1 MTAWILIINRPTTVV
16 VYLLNPHVTLLTSS
30 VSITDERFF
39 PVDIDVNAADT
50 VTSATADSQFQ
61 ATAIAAGAEDIAADV
76 GDVVSAATED
86 ESILPIVAGVGGVVL
101 IGIMIGFG
109 IASNHKNQRRRRR
122 GHHDDYDDDMYGT
135 DSGYDIGPSY
145 STASIG
151 SHRSGGYYR

>member
-1 MTAWILIINRPTTVV
+1 MYIT
-16 VYLLNPHVTLLTSS
+16 TSS
-30 VSITDERFF
+30 CVTIVAEGFG
-39 PVDIDVNAADT
+39 VYIDLNAADT
-50 VTSATADSQFQ
+50 GTRATVDNQLQ

-145 STASIG
+145 SRSSIG
-151 SHRSGGYYR
+151 SHRSGGSMYY